1 MLRAEASARPVLES
15 LERVCGTHKLEGLG
29 ARLGRL
35 AELVRWDMAS
45 VEAELAR
52 VDRQERTVH
61 QAAHHLLSTEGKR
74 LRPICVA
81 LASRLGTGFS
91 DDAKALGVA
100 VEVVHCAT
108 LLHDDVVDQGDVRR
122 GIPAARTIYGN
133 AVSIFGGD
141 HLLID
146 ALRRVR
152 RADVPGALE
161 RLLDII
167 DEMIYAES
175 LQLESRGQVET
186 TEARYFEIV
195 EGKTAALFRWAMF
208 AGARAGGLDMEQA
221 TSLETYGKHL
231 GVAFQLV
238 DDLLDYTGDE
248 SKTGKGLF
256 ADLREGK
263 MTHPLLLARDRDP
276 RVREILALG
285 LDAESVMTPAARS
298 ILSEALAA
306 TGALAATRD
315 LAREHAKKAVESL
328 SSFEES
334 EARSAL
340 LTVADACVSRER

>member
-1 MLRAEASARPVLES
+1 MMRAEANARPVLES
-15 LERVCGTHKLEGLG
+15 LERVCGTHKLDAL
-29 ARLGRL
+29 ATRLARL

-45 VEAELAR
+45 VESELSL

-61 QAAHHLLSTEGKR
+61 QAANHLLATEGKR

-81 LASRLGTGFS
+81 LASRLGTGF
-91 DDAKALGVA
+91 DDKAKALGVA

-122 GIPAARTIYGN
+122 SIPAARTIYGN
-133 AVSIFGGD
+133 AVSIFAGD

-152 RADVPGALE
+152 QAQVPGALE
-161 RLLDII
+161 RILDII

-186 TEARYFEIV
+186 TEERYFEIV

-208 AGARAGGLDMEQA
+208 AGARAGGLDMEQ
-221 TSLETYGKHL
+221 SMRLETYGKHL

-298 ILSEALAA
+298 ILSEALEA
-306 TGALAATRD
+306 TGALAATRA
-315 LAREHAKKAVESL
+315 LAREHAGKAVDSL
-328 SSFEES
+328 ASFADS

-340 LTVADACVSRER
+340 LTVAEACVSRER